1 MTGVG
6 MSERIRLPYPHPGQ
20 IAVRNQA
27 KRFNWLSAGRRWR
40 KTTLTM
46 AIAVENALRGKTII
60 WGAPTYDQVRI
71 GYDETEKASV
81 GVAKF
86 NQSRMEAIFPN
97 NGRIIY
103 RSLDNANN
111 ARGYTAD
118 GVVMDEAAYID
129 RKAWGQVLRPMLID
143 TGGWSWAIGTPS
155 GRNWY
160 WEEHVKAADDPDSM
174 AWQVPT
180 LGVRIT
186 DRGLV
191 REPHPYE
198 NPDIPFSEMTKVFES
213 SARQVFEQE
222 ILGQFVDLSGG
233 VFRRVQEAATLQPQ
247 EPQPGRQ
254 YVAGVDVAASVDY
267 TVVTVL
273 DAESKEMVYQDRFNR
288 VDYPVLIDRLESVY
302 KRYGMT
308 SMVVEANSVGRPVI
322 DELVS
327 RGLAIV
333 PFTTTSAT
341 KQAIIQSLQAAFEN
355 GAIRVLDDSVLV
367 GELLSFESKRNASGS
382 FSYSAPD
389 GMHDDTVM
397 SLAFAWDAIRE
408 RVQVVKNPFYEY

>member
-1 MTGVG
+1 MND
-6 MSERIRLPYPHPGQ
+6 RIRLPYPHQGQ
-20 IAVRNQA
+20 ILVRNEA
-27 KRFNWLSAGRRWR
+27 RRFNWLSAGRRWR

-46 AIAVENALRGKTII
+46 AIAVESAAQGKTII

-71 GYDETEKASV
+71 GFDETQKAAV
-81 GVAKF
+81 GVADF
-86 NQSRMEAIFPN
+86 NQSRMEAAFPN
-97 NGRIIY
+97 NGKIMY
-103 RSLDNANN
+103 RSLDKADNV
-111 ARGYTAD
+111 RGHTAD
-118 GVVMDEAAYID
+118 GVVMDEAAFID
-129 RKAWGQVLRPMLID
+129 KKAWNQVLRPMLID
-143 TGGWSWAIGTPS
+143 TGGWAWAISTPN

-160 WEEHVKAADDPDSM
+160 WEEHVKAVDDPNSM

-186 DRGLV
+186 DKGLV

-198 NPDIPFSEMTKVFES
+198 NPDIPFDEIEKLFQSMPTKI
-213 SARQVFEQE
+213 FEQE

-397 SLAFAWDAIRE
+397 SLAFAWDAIQE
-408 RVQVVKNPFYEY
+408 RVSVIKNPFYEY